1 MERQIEKKSKKIDR
15 FDAELFRL
23 SDGRVNTVEINA
35 FVDSRNRLELVHVRR
50 LSFVDITIYSFSFF
64 SSFQSPLL
72 CICLECHLYLL
83 ITLKLQRVKEHKITF
98 SSSSSSHFVCLSF
111 WRIQELARNDN
122 HLPNYDKSFGCS
134 QHFPWN
140 FRFFPLFHLA
150 TNAKI
155 VFPFFVNYFYA
166 FRWHFE
172 MQIGSK
178 NNYYEW
184 LIHRLFIIVR
194 LFALI
199 AHASDWSQSKASR
212 RRNKRI
218 DKYESCLC
226 INNCI
231 IRPRKAS
238 EMSHTD

>member
-98 SSSSSSHFVCLSF
+98 SSSSSSHFVRLSF

-140 FRFFPLFHLA
+140 FRFFRTFIWRQTRKSFFLFSLIIFMLFDDILRCKLGQKTIIMNGSSIGYSSSFVCLPWSHMHS
-150 TNAKI
+150 TEVSRKRRGCEISESINAKA
-155 VFPFFVNYFYA
+155 VC
-166 FRWHFE
+166 
-172 MQIGSK
+172 
-178 NNYYEW
+178 
-184 LIHRLFIIVR
+184 
-194 LFALI
+194 ALI
-199 AHASDWSQSKASR
+199 IA
-212 RRNKRI
+212 
-218 DKYESCLC
+218 
-226 INNCI
+226 
-231 IRPRKAS
+231 
-238 EMSHTD
+238 